1 MRTPNKWMSGWV
13 HERTC
18 WKQLSALAPLSF
30 TYTFQWPY
38 ALPFRGGDLLG
49 HVLGVSGRWCNCVRR
64 ASIWCKSRDKSFYF
78 PQILGHLLVTMPL
91 NWSEIPII
99 MFTKRL
105 DDKAEE
111 LNFFRR
117 SQKNVIF
124 IYLRNILL
132 RIPPLTLSQDSWL
145 IPLLTNVGDIKHV
158 F

>member
-1 MRTPNKWMSGWV
+1 M
-13 HERTC
+13 
-18 WKQLSALAPLSF
+18 
-30 TYTFQWPY
+30 
-38 ALPFRGGDLLG
+38 
-49 HVLGVSGRWCNCVRR
+49 
-64 ASIWCKSRDKSFYF
+64 
-78 PQILGHLLVTMPL
+78 TMPL

-99 MFTKRL
+99 MVTKRL
-105 DDKAEE
+105 DDKAKE